1 MLSTATPLAP
11 APLLDLH
18 QDNWSTWNQSLR
30 LLCFTKFGVAGNQI
44 LSDRL
49 IPLHPF
55 VNEPTKDDLDLNPAG
70 VPIAGQYTY
79 QRRNP
84 TEGEPAANQLLL
96 PLSTQGNTNYRD
108 DKKIFNEAKRRF
120 SDQDT
125 ECLDHLYRHTSLAS
139 HIAIKTHANY
149 PAYQLLAIGARSYAF
164 YVMIRAIHSIGNA
177 ATKLHRTRTY
187 MNINQSDLTH
197 EAYIDLVNSM
207 TETFKLDFE
216 STVHPG
222 FVSIPELT
230 SFLYLAG
237 LNRTEFRRA
246 LDELLHNHPTG
257 RFPDPTALMSQ
268 LQAWKIANSLS
279 FTRDDVSTQGSAL
292 LASQPTTNRNK
303 SQATKTAGSSIP
315 NAPKPHLHPTPCT
328 WCLAKDKVQRFGHLS
343 AHCSKNPN
351 RVPNPNSTSPQQPL
365 PNYPSSTS
373 QRLRALLTQLDLA
386 ATPDASNAAM
396 LLIAEVAIE
405 ATEYVDTA

>member
-1 MLSTATPLAP
+1 MLSTATKLAP

-18 QDNWSTWNQSLR
+18 QDNWSTWNQSLK

-44 LSDRL
+44 LTDRL

-55 VNEPTKDDLDLNPAG
+55 ANEPTKNDLDLDPAG
-70 VPIAGQYTY
+70 TPIPGEYIY
-79 QRRNP
+79 QRRTP
-84 TEGEPAANQLLL
+84 PEGEPAGNTLHLQ
-96 PLSTQGNTNYRD
+96 LSTQGNTNYRD
-108 DKKIFNEAKRRF
+108 DKKIFNDAQRRF

-125 ECLDHLYRHTSLAS
+125 DCLDHLYRHISLAS

-164 YVMIRAIHSIGNA
+164 YIMIRDIHSIGNA
-177 ATKLHRTRTY
+177 ATKLHRTRNY
-187 MNINQSDLTH
+187 MNITQSDLPH

-216 STVHPG
+216 SIVHPG
-222 FVSIPELT
+222 FVSIPELI
-230 SFLYLAG
+230 SFLYLVG
-237 LNRTEFRRA
+237 LNHIEFRRA

-292 LASQPTTNRNK
+292 LASQPITTRTK
-303 SQATKTAGSSIP
+303 SPAAKTAGNIL

-328 WCLAKDKVQRFGHLS
+328 WCLAKDKIQRFGHLS

-351 RVPNPNSTSPQQPL
+351 RVPNPNSTSPPQPSS
-365 PNYPSSTS
+365 NYPSSTS

-396 LLIAEVAIE
+396 LLIAEAAIE
-405 ATEYVDTA
+405 ASEYVDTA